1 MSATALQSAA
11 DTVQSAVDALALSLS
26 PVPPAFAA
34 DAALDATSLAAAA
47 DAAGGFASF
56 DEALASAPAPVLD
69 SAAFGAI
76 ADISFLPGGGFWA
89 PLILGLV
96 RAPLPSAPAPQAA
109 AHRATR

>member
-1 MSATALQSAA
+1 
-11 DTVQSAVDALALSLS
+11 
-26 PVPPAFAA
+26 
-34 DAALDATSLAAAA
+34 LDILAAA

-96 RAPLPSAPAPQAA
+96 GSAVAELVSQQDDETGAIVRQIAKITDVVYIKLRTPLAA
-109 AHRATR
+109 TLGDVLPRP